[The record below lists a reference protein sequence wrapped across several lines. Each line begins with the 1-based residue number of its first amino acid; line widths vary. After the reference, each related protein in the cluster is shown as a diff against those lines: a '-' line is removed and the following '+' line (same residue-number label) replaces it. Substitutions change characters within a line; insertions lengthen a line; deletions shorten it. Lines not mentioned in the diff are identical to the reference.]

1 YFLGRTGYNAKQ
13 ILGAMPG
20 MLNLAAAGD
29 MDLGTSADI
38 ASNIQTAMGIPAEK
52 MDHVADVLTAA
63 FTRNNVDIR
72 MLGDSLKYSA
82 GVGREYG
89 QSLETVTA
97 ATALLGNAG
106 VQGSQAGTSMRSV
119 LNRLGLSKAV

>member
-1 YFLGRTGYNAKQ
+1 
-13 ILGAMPG
+13 MPG

-29 MDLGTSADI
+29 MDLGDTADI

-52 MDHVADVLTAA
+52 MDQVADVLTAA

-89 QSLETVTA
+89 QSLETVTT

-106 VQGSQAGTSMRSV
+106 VQG
-119 LNRLGLSKAV
+119 

>member
-1 YFLGRTGYNAKQ
+1 
-13 ILGAMPG
+13 M
-20 MLNLAAAGD
+20 
-29 MDLGTSADI
+29 
-38 ASNIQTAMGIPAEK
+38 PAEK
-52 MDHVADVLTAA
+52 MDQVADVLTAA

-89 QSLETVTA
+89 QSLETVTT

-106 VQGSQAGTSMRSV
+106 VQGSMAGTSMRSV
-119 LNRLGLSKAV
+119 LTRLGTSKAVAKLGVQTKDANGNMRDMLDILKDINKKTAGMGNV

>member
-1 YFLGRTGYNAKQ
+1 
-13 ILGAMPG
+13 MPG

-29 MDLGTSADI
+29 MDLGASADI

-52 MDHVADVLTAA
+52 MDQVADVLTAA

-89 QSLETVTA
+89 QSLETVT
-97 ATALLGNAG
+97 
-106 VQGSQAGTSMRSV
+106 
-119 LNRLGLSKAV
+119 